1 MKGADLRAAFTES
14 PSGGDFPPVV
24 FRANCLIR
32 AMVMICDNCVRTWMV
47 GRVIWE
53 GGNEGGREGGSF
65 YLMSIRHFILVP
77 M

>member
-1 MKGADLRAAFTES
+1 M
-14 PSGGDFPPVV
+14 V